1 MFNPVDTKTDFA
13 AMERDILDWWERND
27 IPAKYMARNA
37 GADKTHSFIDGP
49 ITANNP
55 MGVHHAWG
63 RSYKDIFLR
72 FRAMQG
78 YDQRYQNGFDGQG
91 LWIEVEVEKELGFGS
106 KRDIEAFGVGKFVDM
121 CKQRVDHFADI
132 ISRQSIRLGYWMDW
146 DDSYHTKSDENNYTI
161 WHFLKACHAKGWLY
175 EGRDVMPW
183 CPRCGTGLSEHEIV
197 TEGYKEIVHPGL
209 FVKFPLMNVPS
220 PSMGEG
226 QDGGDESKES
236 LLVWTT
242 TPWTLTANAAAA
254 VHPEKTY
261 IKVRQDGETLY
272 LIKERADVLKG
283 DYELLGEVPSSA
295 LIGLRYRAP
304 FAELTAQDGVEH
316 RVVAWDEVS
325 ESEGTGIVHIA
336 PGAGKE
342 DFALGGEHDIP
353 AIAPLDEY
361 GDFVEGFDWLTGMNV
376 YDVNEP
382 IYDSLKSKG
391 MFYNLERY
399 SHRYP
404 VCWRCDS
411 ELVFRLVDEWFISM
425 GEKHEKPREE
435 LTAGEKA
442 NSLRYQ
448 IMDVVDDIRWV
459 PEFGYARELD
469 WLRNMDDWMISKKRY
484 YGLALPIYKCDIGDC
499 GWFDVIGSETELQAR
514 AVEGWAEFEG
524 NSPHRPWVDSVKISC
539 DECGATVSR
548 IEDVGNAWLD
558 AGIVSFSTLQY
569 RHDQD
574 YWRKWF
580 PADWISESFPGQ
592 FRNWFYSLLTMST
605 VLENTAPFK
614 SVFSYALMRDD
625 QGEEMHKSKGN
636 AIWFEDAAERM
647 GVDAMRWVFL
657 RQNPALNINF
667 GFRSADEVRRR
678 FIIPLW
684 NVYSF
689 FVTYANIDRY
699 DATATPPP
707 VSERAELDRWILS
720 ELNQLVKE
728 VTDAFENFDP
738 DRAARHVEGFVEY
751 LSNWYVRRSRR
762 RFWKAGILA
771 ENADADKHGAYA
783 TLYDCLLTLIKLVAP
798 VMPFMTEQM
807 YQNLVRQSG
816 ISGQA
821 SGVNGS
827 TGSPR
832 TGSNGRE
839 SIHLDDFPVADETL
853 IDESLSRATR
863 MIMQLS
869 SMGRAARQK
878 AGIKV
883 RQPVQTMKVLVG
895 GESDK
900 ATVETLADQ
909 LREELNVKDVEVIYD
924 GEGMGDIHFWDWKVS
939 PNMRVLGPKYGPRLR
954 EISEWLAEADAREVV
969 TKLRRHEQIIIPSK
983 DENLPPIELARGLPK
998 GGGWAAL
1005 PSDTAYLMA
1014 DDEPAVNGILN
1025 ILTER
1030 VAPEGFA
1037 AEEDR
1042 AYSVALSTEITPEL
1056 RLEGDARELVH
1067 GIQNMRRSA
1076 DFDIAD
1082 HIVTYYDGGAE
1093 LDAVIAAHGDYIRQE
1108 TLSQE
1113 LVNAQPVDGAYTE
1126 TLKVNDMQATVG
1138 VRRAE

>member
-1 MFNPVDTKTDFA
+1 MFNPVDTKTDFT
-13 AMERDILDWWERND
+13 AMERDILEWWERND
-27 IPAKYMARNA
+27 IPAKYRKRNA

-91 LWIEVEVEKELGFGS
+91 LWIEVEVEKELGFKS

-121 CKQRVDHFADI
+121 CKQRVDRFADI
-132 ISRQSIRLGYWMDW
+132 ISQQSIRLGYWMDW

-161 WHFLKACHAKGWLY
+161 WHFLKTCHQKGWLY

-209 FVKFPLMNVPS
+209 FVKFPLLDAD
-220 PSMGEG
+220 G
-226 QDGGDESKES
+226 QES

-272 LIKERADVLKG
+272 LIKERESVLKG
-283 DYELLGEVPSSA
+283 DYEVLGEVPSSELVGA
-295 LIGLRYRAP
+295 RYRAP
-304 FAELTAQDGVEH
+304 FAELTAQEGVEH

-325 ESEGTGIVHIA
+325 ETEGTGIVHIA

-342 DFALGGEHDIP
+342 DFALGRENGIP

-361 GDFVEGFDWLTGMNV
+361 GDFVEGFDWLTGQNV
-376 YDVNEP
+376 YDVNDA
-382 IYDSLKSKG
+382 IYDSLKSKNA
-391 MFYNLERY
+391 FYNLERY

-425 GEKHEKPREE
+425 GEKYDKPREE
-435 LTAGEKA
+435 VTADEKA

-484 YGLALPIYKCDIGDC
+484 YGLALPIYKCGC
-499 GWFDVIGSETELQAR
+499 GWFDVIGSETELQER
-514 AVEGWAEFEG
+514 SVEGWDEFEG
-524 NSPHRPWVDSVKISC
+524 NSPHRPWVDAVKIRC
-539 DECGATVSR
+539 DECGEVVER
-548 IEDVGNAWLD
+548 IGDVGNAWLD
-558 AGIVSFSTLQY
+558 AGIVTFSTIGY
-569 RHDQD
+569 RHDKD

-605 VLENTAPFK
+605 VLENTAPFR
-614 SVFSYALMRDD
+614 SVFSYALMRDEK
-625 QGEEMHKSKGN
+625 GEEMHKSKGN

-657 RQNPALNINF
+657 RQNPALNVNF

-689 FVTYANIDRY
+689 FVTYANIDQY
-699 DATATPPP
+699 DATAEAPP

-720 ELNQLVKE
+720 ELNQVVAE

-762 RFWKAGILA
+762 RFWKAGILT

-807 YQNLVRQSG
+807 YQNL
-816 ISGQA
+816 A
-821 SGVNGS
+821 GS
-827 TGSPR
+827 TGKA
-832 TGSNGRE
+832 RE
-839 SIHLDDFPVADETL
+839 SIHLDDFPVADESL
-853 IDESLSRATR
+853 IDESLSSATR

-883 RQPVQTMKVLVG
+883 RQPVQTMKVLVS

-900 ATVETLADQ
+900 ATVEALSDQ

-924 GEGMGDIHFWDWKVS
+924 SERMGDIHFWDWKVS
-939 PNMRVLGPKYGPRLR
+939 PNMRVLGPKYGSRLR
-954 EISEWLAEADAREVV
+954 EITEGLAAMDARAVV
-969 TKLRRHEQIIIPSK
+969 TKLRQHQQIVIPSM
-983 DENLPPIELARGLPK
+983 DESLPSIELGASMDELGRIYESAP
-998 GGGWAAL
+998 
-1005 PSDTAYLMA
+1005 PSSAYLIA
-1014 DDEPAVNGILN
+1014 DAADAQWPGIFD
-1025 ILTER
+1025 ILEER
-1030 VAPEGFA
+1030 IAPEGFA
-1037 AEEDR
+1037 TEEDR
-1042 AYSVALSTEITPEL
+1042 DYSVALSTEITPEL
-1056 RLEGDARELVH
+1056 HLEGDARELVH

-1076 DFDIAD
+1076 DFNIAD
-1082 HIVTYYDGGAE
+1082 HIVTYYESSSE
-1093 LDAVIAAHGDYIRQE
+1093 LDAVIAAHSDYIRQE

-1113 LVNAQPVDGAYTE
+1113 LLSHSPADDAYTE
-1126 TLKVNDMQATVG
+1126 TLKVNDIQATIG
-1138 VRRAE
+1138 VRRATVQASLTVKPPE

>member
-27 IPAKYMARNA
+27 IPAKYMQRNS

-91 LWIEVEVEKELGFGS
+91 LWIEVEVEKELGFKS

-121 CKQRVDHFADI
+121 CKQRVDRFADI
-132 ISRQSIRLGYWMDW
+132 ISQQSIRLGYWMDW

-161 WHFLKACHAKGWLY
+161 WHFLKTCHQKGWLY

-209 FVKFPLMNVPS
+209 FVKFPLIS
-220 PSMGEG
+220 G
-226 QDGGDESKES
+226 QESGVRGQES

-261 IKVRQDGETLY
+261 IKVRQGDDTLY
-272 LIKERADVLKG
+272 LIKERVDVLKG
-283 DYELLGEVPSSA
+283 DYEVLRELPASELVGA
-295 LIGLRYRAP
+295 RYRAP
-304 FAELTAQDGVEH
+304 FAELPVQEGVEH

-342 DFALGGEHDIP
+342 DFELGSENGIP

-361 GDFVEGFDWLTGMNV
+361 GDFVAGFDWLTGQNV
-376 YDVNEP
+376 YDTNEA

-391 MFYNLERY
+391 VFYNLERY

-425 GEKHEKPREE
+425 GEKHDKPREE
-435 LTAGEKA
+435 LTADEKA

-484 YGLALPIYKCDIGDC
+484 YGLALPIYKCAQC
-499 GWFDVIGSETELQAR
+499 GWFDVIGSETELQCR
-514 AVEGWAEFEG
+514 AVEGWDEFAG
-524 NSPHRPWVDSVKISC
+524 NSPHRPWVDSVKIRC
-539 DECGATVSR
+539 DKCGATVSR
-548 IEDVGNAWLD
+548 IGDVGNAWLD
-558 AGIVSFSTLQY
+558 AGIVSFSTIQY
-569 RHDQD
+569 RHDKD

-625 QGEEMHKSKGN
+625 KGEEMHKSKGN

-699 DATATPPP
+699 DATTTPPP

-738 DRAARHVEGFVEY
+738 DRAARNVEGFVEY

-783 TLYDCLLTLIKLVAP
+783 TLYECLLTLAKLVAP

-807 YQNLVRQSG
+807 YGNLTN
-816 ISGQA
+816 GQ
-821 SGVNGS
+821 GK
-827 TGSPR
+827 
-832 TGSNGRE
+832 E
-839 SIHLDDFPVADETL
+839 SIHLDDFPVADESL
-853 IDESLSRATR
+853 IDQRLSDATR
-863 MIMQLS
+863 LAMRLS
-869 SMGRAARQK
+869 SMGRAARSK
-878 AGIKV
+878 AGLKV
-883 RQPVQTMKVLVG
+883 RQPLAHVLVRLRS
-895 GESDK
+895 SDE
-900 ATVETLADQ
+900 AALLAQVTPQVRD
-909 LREELNVKDVEVIYD
+909 ELNVKQIQPVTDEGDVLEY
-924 GEGMGDIHFWDWKVS
+924 KVQ
-939 PNMRVLGPKYGPRLR
+939 PNLRLLGPKYG
-954 EISEWLAEADAREVV
+954 AEVRNIV
-969 TKLRRHEQIIIPSK
+969 
-983 DENLPPIELARGLPK
+983 
-998 GGGWAAL
+998 AAL
-1005 PSDTAYLMA
+1005 NAANPAEVHHQVRAGNPIALNGVVLEPDEVLVDTLDKDGY
-1014 DDEPAVNGILN
+1014 AVSNEGGY
-1025 ILTER
+1025 T
-1030 VAPEGFA
+1030 VA
-1037 AEEDR
+1037 
-1042 AYSVALSTEITPEL
+1042 VSTEVSEAL

-1082 HIVTYYDGGAE
+1082 HIVTYYESSPE
-1093 LDAVIAAHGDYIRQE
+1093 LEAIITTHADYIRQE
-1108 TLSQE
+1108 TLSE
-1113 LVNAQPVDGAYTE
+1113 ALLPQPPAADAYTE
-1126 TLKVNDMQATVG
+1126 TLKVNDIQANIG
-1138 VRRAE
+1138 VRRAK

>member
-27 IPAKYMARNA
+27 IPAKYMARNS
-37 GADKTHSFIDGP
+37 GADKTFSFIDGP

-106 KRDIEAFGVGKFVDM
+106 KRDIEAFGVDKFVDL
-121 CKQRVDHFADI
+121 CKQRVDRFAEI
-132 ISRQSIRLGYWMDW
+132 ISQQSIRLGYWMDW

-161 WHFLKACHAKGWLY
+161 WHFLKTCHQKGWLY

-209 FVKFPLMNVPS
+209 FIKFPLLDS
-220 PSMGEG
+220 
-226 QDGGDESKES
+226 DEQES

-261 IKVRQDGETLY
+261 IKVRQDGEILY
-272 LIKERADVLKG
+272 LIKECKPVLKG
-283 DYELLGEVPSSA
+283 EYEVLGDVPASTLVGA
-295 LIGLRYRAP
+295 RYRAP
-304 FAELTAQDGVEH
+304 FAELTAQEGVEH
-316 RVVAWDEVS
+316 RVIAWDEVS

-342 DFALGGEHDIP
+342 DFELGNENGIP

-361 GDFVEGFDWLTGMNV
+361 GDFVEGFDWLTGQNV
-376 YDVNEP
+376 YDTNDA

-391 MFYNLERY
+391 VFYNLERY

-425 GEKHEKPREE
+425 GEKHDKPREE
-435 LTAGEKA
+435 LTAEEKA

-448 IMDVVDDIRWV
+448 IMEVVDDIRWI

-484 YGLALPIYKCDIGDC
+484 YGLALPIYKCGDC
-499 GWFDVIGSETELQAR
+499 GWFDVIGSETELQQR
-514 AVEGWAEFEG
+514 SVEGWNEFEG
-524 NSPHRPWVDSVKISC
+524 NSPHRPWVDSVKIRC
-539 DECGATVSR
+539 DECDVPVSR

-558 AGIVSFSTLQY
+558 AGIVSFSTIQY

-605 VLENTAPFK
+605 VLESTAPFK

-699 DATATPPP
+699 DPAASEPPP

-720 ELNQLVKE
+720 ELNQLVTE

-783 TLYDCLLTLIKLVAP
+783 TLYECLLTLIKLVAP

-807 YQNLVRQSG
+807 YGNLTN
-816 ISGQA
+816 GQKK
-821 SGVNGS
+821 
-827 TGSPR
+827 
-832 TGSNGRE
+832 E
-839 SIHLDDFPVADETL
+839 SVHLDDFPVADESL

-883 RQPVQTMKVLVG
+883 RQPVQTMKVLVS

-900 ATVETLADQ
+900 VIVETLSDQ

-924 GEGMGDIHFWDWKVS
+924 SEGMGQIHFWDWKVS
-939 PNMRVLGPKYGPRLR
+939 PNLPILGPKYGPRVR
-954 EISEWLAEADAREVV
+954 EITQALAAMDPREVV
-969 TKLRRHEQIIIPSK
+969 IKRRRREKIVIPSK
-983 DENLPPIELARGLPK
+983 DESLPPIELGESADDFYRRV
-998 GGGWAAL
+998 AEAQ
-1005 PSDTAYLMA
+1005 PSSAYLVA
-1014 DDEPAVNGILN
+1014 DSGLAQSGAFDILEEP
-1025 ILTER
+1025 
-1030 VAPEGFA
+1030 VAPEGFTI
-1037 AEEDR
+1037 EQGR
-1042 AYSVALSTEITPEL
+1042 AYSVALSTEITSTL

-1082 HIVTYYDGGAE
+1082 HIVTYYESSPE
-1093 LDAVIAAHGDYIRQE
+1093 LDAVIAAHSDYIRQE
-1108 TLSQE
+1108 TLTQE
-1113 LVNAQPVDGAYTE
+1113 LLNQPPDDDAYTE
-1126 TLKVNDMQATVG
+1126 TLKVNAIQATIG
-1138 VRRAE
+1138 VRRAN

>member
-1 MFNPVDTKTDFA
+1 M
-13 AMERDILDWWERND
+13 
-27 IPAKYMARNA
+27 
-37 GADKTHSFIDGP
+37 
-49 ITANNP
+49 
-55 MGVHHAWG
+55 
-63 RSYKDIFLR
+63 
-72 FRAMQG
+72 
-78 YDQRYQNGFDGQG
+78 
-91 LWIEVEVEKELGFGS
+91 
-106 KRDIEAFGVGKFVDM
+106 
-121 CKQRVDHFADI
+121 
-132 ISRQSIRLGYWMDW
+132 
-146 DDSYHTKSDENNYTI
+146 
-161 WHFLKACHAKGWLY
+161 
-175 EGRDVMPW
+175 
-183 CPRCGTGLSEHEIV
+183 
-197 TEGYKEIVHPGL
+197 
-209 FVKFPLMNVPS
+209 
-220 PSMGEG
+220 
-226 QDGGDESKES
+226 
-236 LLVWTT
+236 
-242 TPWTLTANAAAA
+242 
-254 VHPEKTY
+254 HPEKTY
-261 IKVRQDGETLY
+261 IKVRQDDEILY
-272 LIKERADVLKG
+272 LIKECEPVLRGEYEVLGDV
-283 DYELLGEVPSSA
+283 PASA
-295 LIGLRYRAP
+295 LVGARYRAP

-342 DFALGGEHDIP
+342 DFELGNENDIP

-361 GDFVEGFDWLTGMNV
+361 GDFVDGFDWLSGQNV
-376 YDVNEP
+376 YDTNDA

-391 MFYNLERY
+391 VFYNLERY

-425 GEKHEKPREE
+425 GEKHDMPREE
-435 LTAGEKA
+435 LTAEDKA

-448 IMDVVDDIRWV
+448 IMEVVDDIRWI

-484 YGLALPIYKCDIGDC
+484 YGLALPIYKCGDC
-499 GWFDVIGSETELQAR
+499 GWFDVIGSETELQER
-514 AVEGWAEFEG
+514 AIEGWDEFEG
-524 NSPHRPWVDSVKISC
+524 NSPHRPWVDSVKIAC
-539 DECGATVSR
+539 DECGTPVSR

-558 AGIVSFSTLQY
+558 AGIVSFSTIQY

-605 VLENTAPFK
+605 VLESTAPFR

-699 DATATPPP
+699 DATSTPPP

-720 ELNQLVKE
+720 ELNQLVRE

-738 DRAARHVEGFVEY
+738 DRAARNVEGFVEY

-783 TLYDCLLTLIKLVAP
+783 TLYECLLTLIKIIAP

-807 YQNLVRQSG
+807 YRNLTDGKSK
-816 ISGQA
+816 
-821 SGVNGS
+821 
-827 TGSPR
+827 
-832 TGSNGRE
+832 E
-839 SIHLDDFPVADETL
+839 SIHLDDYPVADESL
-853 IDESLSRATR
+853 IDQRLSDATR
-863 MIMQLS
+863 LAMRLS
-869 SMGRAARQK
+869 SMGRAARSK
-878 AGIKV
+878 AGLKV
-883 RQPVQTMKVLVG
+883 RQPLEHALVRLRSTDEVALLSQVAPQVQ
-895 GESDK
+895 D
-900 ATVETLADQ
+900 
-909 LREELNVKDVEVIYD
+909 ELNVKQIEPVTDEGDVLEY
-924 GEGMGDIHFWDWKVS
+924 KVQ
-939 PNMRVLGPKYGPRLR
+939 PNLRLLGPKYGAELR
-954 EISEWLAEADAREVV
+954 NIV
-969 TKLRRHEQIIIPSK
+969 
-983 DENLPPIELARGLPK
+983 
-998 GGGWAAL
+998 AAL
-1005 PSDTAYLMA
+1005 NDANPAEIHGQVRSGN
-1014 DDEPAVNGILN
+1014 PVAVNGVVLEPDEVLVETLDKDGYAVTN
-1025 ILTER
+1025 EGGYT
-1030 VAPEGFA
+1030 VA
-1037 AEEDR
+1037 
-1042 AYSVALSTEITPEL
+1042 VSTEVSEAL

-1082 HIVTYYDGGAE
+1082 HIVTYYESSPE
-1093 LDAVIAAHGDYIRQE
+1093 LDAVIAAHSDYIRQE

-1113 LVNAQPVDGAYTE
+1113 LVSQPPADDAYTE
-1126 TLKVNDMQATVG
+1126 TLKVNAIEATIG
-1138 VRRAE
+1138 VRRAG

>member
-13 AMERDILDWWERND
+13 AMERDILEWWERND
-27 IPAKYMARNA
+27 IPAKYMARNS
-37 GADKTHSFIDGP
+37 GADKTFSFIDGP

-106 KRDIEAFGVGKFVDM
+106 KRDIEAFGVDKFVDL
-121 CKQRVDHFADI
+121 CKQRVDRFADI
-132 ISRQSIRLGYWMDW
+132 ISQQSIRLGYWMDW

-161 WHFLKACHAKGWLY
+161 WHFLKTCHQKGWLY

-209 FVKFPLMNVPS
+209 FVKFPLLDSDDN
-220 PSMGEG
+220 EA
-226 QDGGDESKES
+226 

-272 LIKERADVLKG
+272 LIKECEPVLKG
-283 DYELLGEVPSSA
+283 EYEVLGDVPASTLVGA
-295 LIGLRYRAP
+295 RYSAP
-304 FAELTAQDGVEH
+304 FAELTAQEGVEH
-316 RVVAWDEVS
+316 SVVAWEEVS

-342 DFALGGEHDIP
+342 DFELGQENDIP

-361 GDFVEGFDWLTGMNV
+361 GDFVDGFDWLTGQNV
-376 YDVNEP
+376 YDTNDA

-391 MFYNLERY
+391 VFYNLERY

-435 LTAGEKA
+435 LTADEKA

-448 IMDVVDDIRWV
+448 IMDVVDDIRWI

-484 YGLALPIYKCDIGDC
+484 YGLALPIYKCGGC
-499 GWFDVIGSETELQAR
+499 GWFDVIGSETELQER
-514 AVEGWAEFEG
+514 SVEGWDEYEG
-524 NSPHRPWVDSVKISC
+524 NSPHRPWVDAVKIRC
-539 DECGATVSR
+539 DECGEVVER
-548 IEDVGNAWLD
+548 IGDVGNAWLD
-558 AGIVSFSTLQY
+558 AGIVSFSTIQY

-605 VLENTAPFK
+605 VLESTAPFR
-614 SVFSYALMRDD
+614 SVFSYALMRDEN
-625 QGEEMHKSKGN
+625 GEEMHKSKGN

-657 RQNPALNINF
+657 RQNPALNVNF

-699 DATATPPP
+699 DATAEAPP

-720 ELNQLVKE
+720 ELNQLVRE

-738 DRAARHVEGFVEY
+738 DRAARNVEGFVEY

-783 TLYDCLLTLIKLVAP
+783 TLYDCLLTLVKLIAP

-807 YQNLVRQSG
+807 YGNLT
-816 ISGQA
+816 
-821 SGVNGS
+821 NGES
-827 TGSPR
+827 K
-832 TGSNGRE
+832 E
-839 SIHLDDFPVADETL
+839 SIHLDDFPVADESL
-853 IDESLSRATR
+853 IDQRLSDATR
-863 MIMQLS
+863 LAMRLS
-869 SMGRAARQK
+869 SMGRAARSK
-878 AGIKV
+878 AGLKV
-883 RQPVQTMKVLVG
+883 RQPLEHALVRLRSTDEVALLSQVAPQVQ
-895 GESDK
+895 D
-900 ATVETLADQ
+900 
-909 LREELNVKDVEVIYD
+909 ELNVKQIEPVTDEGDVLEY
-924 GEGMGDIHFWDWKVS
+924 KVQ
-939 PNMRVLGPKYGPRLR
+939 PNLRLLGPKYGAELR
-954 EISEWLAEADAREVV
+954 NIV
-969 TKLRRHEQIIIPSK
+969 
-983 DENLPPIELARGLPK
+983 
-998 GGGWAAL
+998 AAL
-1005 PSDTAYLMA
+1005 NDANPA
-1014 DDEPAVNGILN
+1014 DIHQQVRSGNPVAVNGVVLEPDEVLVETLDKDGYAVSN
-1025 ILTER
+1025 EGGYT
-1030 VAPEGFA
+1030 VA
-1037 AEEDR
+1037 
-1042 AYSVALSTEITPEL
+1042 VSTEVSETL

-1082 HIVTYYDGGAE
+1082 HIVTYYESSPE
-1093 LDAVIAAHGDYIRQE
+1093 LDAVIAAHSDYIRQE

-1113 LVNAQPVDGAYTE
+1113 LVSQPPVDDAYTE
-1126 TLKVNDMQATVG
+1126 TLKVNSIEATVG
-1138 VRRAE
+1138 VRRAQ

>member
-13 AMERDILDWWERND
+13 AMERDILEWWERND
-27 IPAKYMARNA
+27 IPAKYMARNS
-37 GADKTHSFIDGP
+37 GADKTFSFIDGP

-106 KRDIEAFGVGKFVDM
+106 KRDIEAFGVDKFVDL
-121 CKQRVDHFADI
+121 CKQRVDRFADI
-132 ISRQSIRLGYWMDW
+132 ISQQSIRLGYWMDW

-161 WHFLKACHAKGWLY
+161 WHFLKTCHQKGWLY

-209 FVKFPLMNVPS
+209 FVKFPLLDSDDN
-220 PSMGEG
+220 EA
-226 QDGGDESKES
+226 

-261 IKVRQDGETLY
+261 IKVRQDGEILY
-272 LIKERADVLKG
+272 LIKECEPVLKG
-283 DYELLGEVPSSA
+283 EYEVLGDVPASTLVGA
-295 LIGLRYRAP
+295 RYRAP
-304 FAELTAQDGVEH
+304 FAELTAQEGVEH
-316 RVVAWDEVS
+316 RVVAWEEVS

-342 DFALGGEHDIP
+342 DFELGQENDIP

-361 GDFVEGFDWLTGMNV
+361 GDFVEGFDWLTGQNV
-376 YDVNEP
+376 YDTNDA

-391 MFYNLERY
+391 VFYNLERY

-435 LTAGEKA
+435 LTAEEKA

-448 IMDVVDDIRWV
+448 IMDVVDDIRWI

-484 YGLALPIYKCDIGDC
+484 YGLALPIYKCGGC
-499 GWFDVIGSETELQAR
+499 GWFDVIGSETELQER
-514 AVEGWAEFEG
+514 SVEGWDEYEG
-524 NSPHRPWVDSVKISC
+524 NSPHRPWIDAVKIRC
-539 DECGATVSR
+539 DECGEVVER
-548 IEDVGNAWLD
+548 IGDVGNAWLD
-558 AGIVSFSTLQY
+558 AGIVSFSTIQY

-605 VLENTAPFK
+605 VLESTAPFR
-614 SVFSYALMRDD
+614 SVFSYALMRDEN
-625 QGEEMHKSKGN
+625 GEEMHKSKGN

-657 RQNPALNINF
+657 RQNPALNVNF

-699 DATATPPP
+699 DATAEAPP

-720 ELNQLVKE
+720 ELNQLVRE

-738 DRAARHVEGFVEY
+738 DRAARNVEGFVEY

-783 TLYDCLLTLIKLVAP
+783 TLYDCLLTLIKLIAP

-807 YQNLVRQSG
+807 YGNLT
-816 ISGQA
+816 
-821 SGVNGS
+821 NGKS
-827 TGSPR
+827 K
-832 TGSNGRE
+832 E
-839 SIHLDDFPVADETL
+839 SIHLDDFPIA
-853 IDESLSRATR
+853 DESLIDQRLSDATR
-863 MIMQLS
+863 LAMRLS
-869 SMGRAARQK
+869 SMGRAARSK
-878 AGIKV
+878 AGLKV
-883 RQPVQTMKVLVG
+883 RQPLEHALVRLRSTDEVALLSQVAPQVQ
-895 GESDK
+895 D
-900 ATVETLADQ
+900 
-909 LREELNVKDVEVIYD
+909 ELNVKQIEPVTDEGDVLEY
-924 GEGMGDIHFWDWKVS
+924 KVQ
-939 PNMRVLGPKYGPRLR
+939 PNLRLLGPKYGAELR
-954 EISEWLAEADAREVV
+954 NIV
-969 TKLRRHEQIIIPSK
+969 
-983 DENLPPIELARGLPK
+983 
-998 GGGWAAL
+998 AAL
-1005 PSDTAYLMA
+1005 NDANPA
-1014 DDEPAVNGILN
+1014 DIHQQVRSGNPVAVNGVVLEPDEVLVETLDKDGYAVSN
-1025 ILTER
+1025 EGGYT
-1030 VAPEGFA
+1030 VA
-1037 AEEDR
+1037 
-1042 AYSVALSTEITPEL
+1042 VSTEVSETL

-1082 HIVTYYDGGAE
+1082 HIVTYYESSPE
-1093 LDAVIAAHGDYIRQE
+1093 LDAVIAAHSDYIRQE
-1108 TLSQE
+1108 TLSQD
-1113 LVNAQPVDGAYTE
+1113 LVSAKPADDAYTE
-1126 TLKVNDMQATVG
+1126 TLKVNSIEATVG
-1138 VRRAE
+1138 VRRAG

>member
-13 AMERDILDWWERND
+13 AMERDILEWWERND
-27 IPAKYMARNA
+27 IPAKYMARNS
-37 GADKTHSFIDGP
+37 GADKTFSFIDGP

-106 KRDIEAFGVGKFVDM
+106 KRDIEAFGVDKFVDL
-121 CKQRVDHFADI
+121 CKQRVDRFADI
-132 ISRQSIRLGYWMDW
+132 ISQQSIRLGYWMDW

-161 WHFLKACHAKGWLY
+161 WHFLKTCHRKGWLY

-209 FVKFPLMNVPS
+209 FVKFPLLDSDDN
-220 PSMGEG
+220 EA
-226 QDGGDESKES
+226 

-261 IKVRQDGETLY
+261 IRVRQDGEILY
-272 LIKERADVLKG
+272 LIKECEPVLKG
-283 DYELLGEVPSSA
+283 EYEVLGDVPASTLVGA
-295 LIGLRYRAP
+295 RYRAP
-304 FAELTAQDGVEH
+304 FAELTAQEGVEH
-316 RVVAWDEVS
+316 RVVAWEEVS

-342 DFALGGEHDIP
+342 DFELGQENDIP

-361 GDFVEGFDWLTGMNV
+361 GDFVEGFDWLTGQNV
-376 YDVNEP
+376 YDTNDA

-391 MFYNLERY
+391 VFYNLERY

-425 GEKHEKPREE
+425 GEKHEKPREG
-435 LTAGEKA
+435 LTAEEKA

-448 IMDVVDDIRWV
+448 IMDVVDDIRWI

-484 YGLALPIYKCDIGDC
+484 YGLALPIYKCGCC
-499 GWFDVIGSETELQAR
+499 GWFDVIGSETELQER
-514 AVEGWAEFEG
+514 SVEGWDEYEG
-524 NSPHRPWVDSVKISC
+524 NSPHRPWVDAVKIRC
-539 DECGATVSR
+539 DECGEVVER

-558 AGIVSFSTLQY
+558 AGIVSFSTIQY

-605 VLENTAPFK
+605 VLESTAPFR
-614 SVFSYALMRDD
+614 SVFSYALMRDEN
-625 QGEEMHKSKGN
+625 GEEMHKSKGN

-657 RQNPALNINF
+657 RQNPALNVNF

-699 DATATPPP
+699 DATAEAPP

-720 ELNQLVKE
+720 ELNQLVRE

-738 DRAARHVEGFVEY
+738 DRAARNVEGFVEY

-783 TLYDCLLTLIKLVAP
+783 TLYDCLLTLTKLVAP

-807 YQNLVRQSG
+807 YGNLT
-816 ISGQA
+816 
-821 SGVNGS
+821 NGKS
-827 TGSPR
+827 K
-832 TGSNGRE
+832 E
-839 SIHLDDFPVADETL
+839 SIHLDDYPVADEAL
-853 IDESLSRATR
+853 IDQRLSDATR
-863 MIMQLS
+863 LAMRLS
-869 SMGRAARQK
+869 SMGRAARSK
-878 AGIKV
+878 AGLKV
-883 RQPVQTMKVLVG
+883 RQPLEHALVRLRSTDEVALLSQVAPQVQ
-895 GESDK
+895 D
-900 ATVETLADQ
+900 
-909 LREELNVKDVEVIYD
+909 ELNVKQIEPVTDEGDVLEY
-924 GEGMGDIHFWDWKVS
+924 KVQ
-939 PNMRVLGPKYGPRLR
+939 PNLRLLGPKYGAELR
-954 EISEWLAEADAREVV
+954 NIV
-969 TKLRRHEQIIIPSK
+969 
-983 DENLPPIELARGLPK
+983 
-998 GGGWAAL
+998 AAL
-1005 PSDTAYLMA
+1005 NDANPA
-1014 DDEPAVNGILN
+1014 DIHQQVRSGNPVAVNGVVLEPDEVLVETLDKDGYAVSN
-1025 ILTER
+1025 EGGYT
-1030 VAPEGFA
+1030 VA
-1037 AEEDR
+1037 
-1042 AYSVALSTEITPEL
+1042 VSTEVSETL

-1082 HIVTYYDGGAE
+1082 HIVTYYESSPE
-1093 LDAVIAAHGDYIRQE
+1093 LDAIIAAHSDYIRQE

-1113 LVNAQPVDGAYTE
+1113 LVSQPPVDDAYTE
-1126 TLKVNDMQATVG
+1126 TLKVNSIEATVG
-1138 VRRAE
+1138 VRRAG

>member
-1 MFNPVDTKTDFA
+1 MFNPVDTKTDFT
-13 AMERDILDWWERND
+13 AMERDILEWWERND
-27 IPAKYMARNA
+27 IPAKYRKRNA

-91 LWIEVEVEKELGFGS
+91 LWIEVEVEKELGFKS
-106 KRDIEAFGVGKFVDM
+106 KRDIEAFGVGKFVDL
-121 CKQRVDHFADI
+121 CKQRVDRFADI
-132 ISRQSIRLGYWMDW
+132 ISQQSIRLGYWMDW
-146 DDSYHTKSDENNYTI
+146 ADSYHTKSDENNYTI
-161 WHFLKACHAKGWLY
+161 WHFLKTCHQKGWLY

-209 FVKFPLMNVPS
+209 FVKFPLLDAD
-220 PSMGEG
+220 G
-226 QDGGDESKES
+226 QES

-272 LIKERADVLKG
+272 LIKERESVLKG
-283 DYELLGEVPSSA
+283 DYEVLGEVPSSELVGA
-295 LIGLRYRAP
+295 RYRAP
-304 FAELTAQDGVEH
+304 FAELTAQEGVEH

-325 ESEGTGIVHIA
+325 ETEGTGIVHIA

-342 DFALGGEHDIP
+342 DFALGRENGIP

-361 GDFVEGFDWLTGMNV
+361 GDFVEGFDWLTGQNV
-376 YDVNEP
+376 YDTNDA
-382 IYDSLKSKG
+382 IYDSLKSKNA
-391 MFYNLERY
+391 FYNLERY

-425 GEKHEKPREE
+425 GEKYDKPREE
-435 LTAGEKA
+435 VTADEKA

-484 YGLALPIYKCDIGDC
+484 YGLALPIYKCGC
-499 GWFDVIGSETELQAR
+499 GWFDVIGSETELEAR
-514 AVEGWAEFEG
+514 SVEGWDEFEG
-524 NSPHRPWVDSVKISC
+524 NSPHRPWVDAVKIRC
-539 DECGATVSR
+539 DECGEVVER
-548 IEDVGNAWLD
+548 IGDVGNAWLD
-558 AGIVSFSTLQY
+558 AGIVSFSTIGY
-569 RHDQD
+569 RHDKD

-614 SVFSYALMRDD
+614 SVFSYALMRDEN
-625 QGEEMHKSKGN
+625 GEEMHKSKGN

-657 RQNPALNINF
+657 RQNPALNVNF

-699 DATATPPP
+699 DATAEAPP

-720 ELNQLVKE
+720 ELNQLVVE

-738 DRAARHVEGFVEY
+738 DRAARNVEGFVEY

-783 TLYDCLLTLIKLVAP
+783 TLYDCLLTLIKLIAP

-807 YQNLVRQSG
+807 YQNL
-816 ISGQA
+816 A
-821 SGVNGS
+821 GS
-827 TGSPR
+827 TGKA
-832 TGSNGRE
+832 RE
-839 SIHLDDFPVADETL
+839 SIHLDDFPLADESL
-853 IDESLSRATR
+853 IDERLSSATR

-883 RQPVQTMKVLVG
+883 RQPVQTMKVLVSS
-895 GESDK
+895 ESGK
-900 ATVETLADQ
+900 ATVEALSDQ
-909 LREELNVKDVEVIYD
+909 LREELNVKDVDVIYD
-924 GEGMGDIHFWDWKVS
+924 SEGMGQIHFWDWKVT

-954 EISEWLAEADAREVV
+954 EITEGLAAMDPREVV
-969 TKLRRHEQIIIPSK
+969 TKLRRREKIVIPSK
-983 DENLPPIELARGLPK
+983 DESLPPIELGASADVYNRLRY
-998 GGGWAAL
+998 AAL
-1005 PSDTAYLMA
+1005 ESGFETNLSANDLPDPIDNTGISDILE
-1014 DDEPAVNGILN
+1014 EP
-1025 ILTER
+1025 

-1037 AEEDR
+1037 TEEDR
-1042 AYSVALSTEITPEL
+1042 AYSVALSTEITPSL

-1082 HIVTYYDGGAE
+1082 HIVTYYESSSE
-1093 LDAVIAAHGDYIRQE
+1093 LDSVIAAHSEYIRQE

-1113 LVNAQPVDGAYTE
+1113 LLSQSPADDVYTE
-1126 TLKVNDMQATVG
+1126 TLKVNDIQATIG
-1138 VRRAE
+1138 VRRATVQASLTVKPPE